1 MSKESICLSK
11 KSVRCPKKYQFTN
24 QLKSDENIIE
34 EINYPKFDL
43 RLLTHNKKL
52 IKDMNMLC
60 VTIIY
65 KNGM

>member
-1 MSKESICLSK
+1 MSQ
-11 KSVRCPKKYQFTN
+11 KYQFTN